1 MSLLEIG
8 LIMLF
13 GFIMVYALVDRV
25 CKCLENR
32 AMAKAFFASVGKN
45 GTVFN
50 NDITKF
56 AEAMKNIGNVKK
68 EVK

>member
-13 GFIMVYALVDRV
+13 AFIMIYALVDRV

-32 AMAKAFFASVGKN
+32 AMAKAYFASLGKSGVN
-45 GTVFN
+45 PS
-50 NDITKF
+50 
-56 AEAMKNIGNVKK
+56 EAMAKMAAAFKNVQEGK
-68 EVK
+68 

>member
-13 GFIMVYALVDRV
+13 GFMMVYALVDRV

-32 AMAKAFFASVGKN
+32 AMAKAYFASLSKSG
-45 GTVFN
+45 
-50 NDITKF
+50 ISPS
-56 AEAMKNIGNVKK
+56 EAMAKVAAAFNGKK
-68 EVK
+68 GE